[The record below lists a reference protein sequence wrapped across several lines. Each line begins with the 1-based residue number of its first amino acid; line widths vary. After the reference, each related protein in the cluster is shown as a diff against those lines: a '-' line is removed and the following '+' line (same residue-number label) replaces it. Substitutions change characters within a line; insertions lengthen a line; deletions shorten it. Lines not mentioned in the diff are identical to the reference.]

1 MVTIRVGVNDL
12 GRRCGETH
20 HRAKLSDHDVDLMRE
35 LAEDTVL
42 DDGTILPGLTYG
54 QLAEKFEVSRG
65 TAFDIVKCRR
75 RYAVAIMFKTIHV
88 PDEAPRHCEERRNE
102 TNT

>member
-1 MVTIRVGVNDL
+1 MVSIRVGVSDT

-35 LAEDTVL
+35 LAEDTL
-42 DDGTILPGLTYG
+42 LEDGTILPGLSYG

-75 RYAVAIMFKTIHV
+75 RYAIALKYKIVHV
-88 PDEAPRHCEERRNE
+88 PDDAHNQAENTRHE